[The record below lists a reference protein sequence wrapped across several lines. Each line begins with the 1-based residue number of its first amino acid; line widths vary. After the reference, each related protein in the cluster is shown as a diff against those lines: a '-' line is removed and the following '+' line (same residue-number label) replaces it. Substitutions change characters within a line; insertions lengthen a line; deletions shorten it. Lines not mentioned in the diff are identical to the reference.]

1 MESIY
6 IKNLGPIDELDIKD
20 LKPFTILIGDSG
32 SGKSTL
38 IKTIALFR
46 WINKMVNIRSYLKN
60 AGISKSPFRFRSETL
75 FRTSGLDD
83 MCTVN
88 TIIKYSYITANN
100 TYTFEY
106 SNRSLK
112 GTDVIY
118 MKDDVSYQKIAFLSE
133 KRVVIPDW
141 ADKGAKLAGG
151 YLNFHF
157 HESYGVFDD
166 ATNAITNIRL
176 DYIGMDFNV
185 RKSGNTKKYFIKP
198 IGEHP
203 KHDSLEFK
211 KSSSGMQS
219 SIPLALVAN
228 YYSKHFD
235 YSAAFRNTV
244 IKYLLQTD
252 KLSSFKE
259 VSNLSDMQ
267 KQIHLHIEEPELS
280 LFPDAQCRLLN
291 YIVAESFISNDKER
305 EISLTIATHSPY
317 IINQLNVL
325 LKAYQKKTLFDGAAL
340 DDSKVAVY
348 RVFEGKLQNL
358 LSTDSTTNQLV
369 VNTYDLSETMNTI
382 YDNYEKL

>member
-6 IKNLGPIDELDIKD
+6 IKNLGPIDEILIEDF
-20 LKPFTILIGDSG
+20 KPFTILIGDSG

-38 IKTIALFR
+38 IKTMALFR

-75 FRTSGLDD
+75 FKTSGLDE
-83 MCTVN
+83 MCTAN

-100 TYTFEY
+100 TYAFEY
-106 SNRSLK
+106 SNRTLK

-118 MKDDVSYQKIAFLSE
+118 TKDDVSYQKIAFLSE

-157 HESYGVFDD
+157 HESYEVFDD
-166 ATNAITNIRL
+166 ATNAISSIRL

-185 RKSGNTKKYFIKP
+185 KKSGNTKKYFIKP

-244 IKYLLQTD
+244 IKYLLETD

-259 VSNLSDMQ
+259 VSNLSDMK

-280 LFPDAQCRLLN
+280 LFPDAQCKLMN
-291 YIVAESFISNDKER
+291 YMVAESFISNLKDR
-305 EISLTIATHSPY
+305 EINLTIATHSPY

-325 LKAYQKKTLFDGAAL
+325 LKAHQKNKLFDGAAL
-340 DDSKVAVY
+340 DGSKVGVY
-348 RVFEGKLQNL
+348 RFFEGKLQNL
-358 LSTDSTTNQLV
+358 LATDNATNQLV
-369 VNTYDLSETMNTI
+369 VNTYDLSETINTI
-382 YDNYEKL
+382 YDNYESL